1 MKENFENKKSSKEL
15 DKKSPKDLNE
25 DIRMVRGL
33 EDEDSDNKDFK
44 SKSYGTENFRNTSRT
59 KKSRKSKK
67 SQKGKKIF
75 KGIVAAAV
83 LAAAVSATT
92 VVVYRPARVWVKD
105 KINILMPDKCE
116 YKIYYQNNKRVDN
129 YRELDFDNCDVREIQ
144 VGDDRKYLIN
154 HSRGFAVGAP
164 RDAEFDFTCA
174 QEYIKATS
182 SVFDMVISKEFATEE
197 NAKQYVDHYLNRFI
211 LNDTFR
217 DKNRITLHGNNTT
230 KVGDYWMQV
239 LAISRTAAPMT
250 EHKKNTYV
258 YAYIYTGTQH
268 YYRILFKAEEYTPEL
283 MDEVYK
289 VLYSFSE
296 DVPIRGTSDVYTD
309 FKPGIPENWT
319 QETKS
324 VYDKLCNATHPY
336 WGCFN
341 PLAVRYLKTER
352 TEKLEQEVDFEF
364 PILLE
369 YVYYWEDFPTD
380 GLKQAYDA
388 GKVVELTMQCSSV
401 MNEDLDNY
409 NPFFDVL
416 DGVCDES
423 LRKFARDAAAFG
435 KPFIFRLNNEMNSD
449 WTSYGGPVI
458 LNDPELYVQVW
469 RHIYNIF
476 EEEGVNNAIWV
487 FNPNNISFPPCGYN
501 SALAYYPGNEYVQM
515 FGITGY
521 NTGDYYS
528 ELYGEKWRSFTEIYD
543 EIYKN
548 FQPQFSNFPW
558 IITEFAS
565 ASAGGDKVK
574 WINDMFEDLKKYPEI
589 KAAVWFNSCDWDPS
603 YPKET
608 VVSRQYRLDE
618 NQDTIN
624 AFKAGVDDY
633 RHDSLLK

>member
-1 MKENFENKKSSKEL
+1 MENQINNNKMNINQNKSERHSH
-15 DKKSPKDLNE
+15 KKH
-25 DIRMVRGL
+25 
-33 EDEDSDNKDFK
+33 
-44 SKSYGTENFRNTSRT
+44 
-59 KKSRKSKK
+59 KSRKARIIKRIILFCLII
-67 SQKGKKIF
+67 GVIF
-75 KGIVAAAV
+75 SAAV
-83 LAAAVSATT
+83 VL
-92 VVVYRPARVWVKD
+92 YRPLRVWVKD
-105 KINILMPDKCE
+105 KINVFVPDKCE
-116 YKIYYQNNKRVDN
+116 YKIYYQNNELVYNFKD
-129 YRELDFDNCDVREIQ
+129 LDFDNKDVREIQ

-164 RDAEFDFTCA
+164 RDTEFDFTCA
-174 QEYIKATS
+174 QEYIKAHS

-197 NAKQYVDHYLNRFI
+197 NAKKYVDHYLNRFI
-211 LNDTFR
+211 LNETFR
-217 DKNRITLHGNNTT
+217 DKNRITLHSNNTT

-239 LAISRTAAPMT
+239 LAISRTAAPLGDY
-250 EHKKNTYV
+250 KKNTYV

-268 YYRILFKAEEYTPEL
+268 YYRIMFKTEKYTPEL

-309 FKPGIPENWT
+309 FKPDIPQNWT
-319 QETKS
+319 DETKK
-324 VYDKLCNATHPY
+324 VYDTIANAKHPY

-352 TEKLEQEVDFEF
+352 TKKLENEVDFEF
-364 PILLE
+364 PLLLE
-369 YVYYWEDFPTD
+369 YIYYWEDFPTE
-380 GLKQAYDA
+380 GMQQAYDD

-401 MNEDLDNY
+401 MNEDLDNF

-416 DGVCDES
+416 DGVADEN
-423 LRKFARDAAAFG
+423 LRRFAKDAAKFG

-449 WTSYGGPVI
+449 WTSYGGPII
-458 LNDPELYVQVW
+458 LNDPDLYVEVW
-469 RHIYNIF
+469 RRIYRIF
-476 EEEGVNNAIWV
+476 QEEGVNNAIWV

-501 SALAYYPGNEYVQM
+501 SSLAYYPGNEYVQM

-521 NTGDYYS
+521 NTGDYYK
-528 ELYGEKWRSFTEIYD
+528 EKYGEKWRSFSEIYD

-548 FQPQFSNFPW
+548 FEPQFSAFPW

-574 WINDMFEDLKKYPEI
+574 WIEDMFTDLKKYPEI
-589 KAAVWFNSCDWDPS
+589 KAAVWFNSCDWDPD

-618 NQDTIN
+618 NQATID
-624 AFKAGVDDY
+624 AFKNGVKDY
-633 RHDSLLK
+633 KHDSLLK